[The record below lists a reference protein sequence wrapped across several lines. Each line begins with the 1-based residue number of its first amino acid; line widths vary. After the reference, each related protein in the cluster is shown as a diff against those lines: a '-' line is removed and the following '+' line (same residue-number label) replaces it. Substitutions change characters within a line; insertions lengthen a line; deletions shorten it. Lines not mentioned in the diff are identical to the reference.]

1 MKRAV
6 FIGMLWLLL
15 AFLFAAGCAEQA
27 EAPEGPKSP
36 ESSVETLRV
45 GGIFALTGFWIA
57 AFDNSIMK
65 MLDEAA
71 IYINEHG
78 GIKVGDT
85 QYMIE
90 IVYEDTESN
99 FDGTASAANRLV
111 YEKEVD
117 FIIGPAEHFTP
128 AATPVTEPAGVL
140 LFPGWYNVVPDEI
153 DANTPYTFGTCQ
165 GSLPHGMAVIKSMRR
180 DYPDIKKIAFLSPD
194 DGAIP
199 YIIPHVEKVLK
210 EEGFEPVGDLIPF
223 PNETEDFN
231 PFVARILDLG
241 DEVEAVFV
249 EKSPG
254 PAAVGNITKGLREAG
269 KDYPIFC
276 GSPISVA
283 DIATVAGLEA
293 AEGIRT
299 PIATRNDPEMP
310 PVAAELA
317 RRITEKYGED
327 FPLSYQSAISLFVL
341 KEAIEAAQSLDPTVV
356 RDTLES
362 MERIDTIYGPGVLC
376 GEETFGIKHIIS
388 HPLPVQI
395 FKDGKPSPGGW
406 IEIGYIP

>member
-45 GGIFALTGFWIA
+45 GGIFALTGFWNA

-180 DYPDIKKIAFLSPD
+180 DYPDIKKNRF
-194 DGAIP
+194 
-199 YIIPHVEKVLK
+199 
-210 EEGFEPVGDLIPF
+210 
-223 PNETEDFN
+223 
-231 PFVARILDLG
+231 
-241 DEVEAVFV
+241 
-249 EKSPG
+249 
-254 PAAVGNITKGLREAG
+254 
-269 KDYPIFC
+269 
-276 GSPISVA
+276 
-283 DIATVAGLEA
+283 
-293 AEGIRT
+293 
-299 PIATRNDPEMP
+299 
-310 PVAAELA
+310 
-317 RRITEKYGED
+317 
-327 FPLSYQSAISLFVL
+327 SL
-341 KEAIEAAQSLDPTVV
+341 P
-356 RDTLES
+356 R
-362 MERIDTIYGPGVLC
+362 
-376 GEETFGIKHIIS
+376 
-388 HPLPVQI
+388 
-395 FKDGKPSPGGW
+395 
-406 IEIGYIP
+406 